1 MRTTAF
7 VLGGIAGAVAMSMW
21 SRGRQSN
28 SNGTSSSHVPSTIKS
43 IINRNPDV
51 KQAVDEIAQENHLPH
66 L

>member
-21 SRGRQSN
+21 AKSRQSGSN
-28 SNGTSSSHVPSTIKS
+28 SASSANVSGTIKS
-43 IINRNPDV
+43 IMNRNPDV
-51 KQAVDEIAQENHLPH
+51 KQAVDEIIQDNHLPH